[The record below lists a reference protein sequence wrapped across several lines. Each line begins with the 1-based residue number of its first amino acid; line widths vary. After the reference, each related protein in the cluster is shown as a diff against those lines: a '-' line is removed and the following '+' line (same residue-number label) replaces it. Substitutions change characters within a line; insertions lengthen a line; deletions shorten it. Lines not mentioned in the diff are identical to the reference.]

1 MRIVILIALLIIL
14 SICTLVHG
22 DEALSVSGDFG
33 RAWLKSQ
40 LSEPEPVN
48 SNETSGLWNWG
59 GVPKGYKAVNG
70 ALKLDTT
77 VESESNYYESIWMS
91 PFQEPLVLNN
101 SAKLQRN
108 DLSPFYSD
116 DPWML
121 AQHYERP
128 VSVPSD
134 Y

>member
-1 MRIVILIALLIIL
+1 MKTVTLITLLAIL
-14 SICTLVHG
+14 SICTLAHG

-33 RAWLKSQ
+33 RAWLKS
-40 LSEPEPVN
+40 LPSEPEPAN

-59 GVPKGYKAVNG
+59 GVPKGYKVIDG
-70 ALKLDTT
+70 ALKQDTT

-91 PFQEPLVLNN
+91 PFQEPLVLND
-101 SAKLQRN
+101 SAKLN
-108 DLSPFYSD
+108 ESLSPFYSD
-116 DPWML
+116 DPWVL

-128 VSVPSD
+128 VSAPID